1 MLIINTNMEFTA
13 INFLDICHVYLD
25 RRLITSIRFCF
36 HQKPPKR
43 DSLALS
49 AKSRPACIVWRRP
62 LH

>member
-1 MLIINTNMEFTA
+1 MWILKHPHGICGYQ
-13 INFLDICHVYLD
+13 FLDIGHVYLD
-25 RRLITSIRFCF
+25 RGLITSIRFCF